1 MENTPTTSWIEDGQ
15 GGIAVL
21 AYGPAPLLD
30 LLEKAAHQHMPS
42 QIANGRML
50 WFREAG
56 IDEGFDLMRLAVD
69 RGEMRVYPPIGSPVV
84 IRVQP
89 IPPSAILTEE
99 K

>member
-1 MENTPTTSWIEDGQ
+1 MEITPTTSWIEDGQ

-30 LLEKAAHQHMPS
+30 LLEKSAHQHMPS
-42 QIANGRML
+42 QLANGRML

-56 IDEGFDLMRLAVD
+56 IDEGFELIRQAVD

-84 IRVQP
+84 IDVQA
-89 IPPSAILTEE
+89 IPPHAVTVEE